1 MEKNDIFSERE
12 KRRTN
17 VANDVVRRKA
27 VYQTVEDMN
36 EWVDELHAD
45 INDAKMAVK
54 ALGREAKASNDK

>member
-27 VYQTVEDMN
+27 VEQTVEYMH
-36 EWVDELHAD
+36 EWVDELHAE
-45 INDAKMAVK
+45 INDAKMEVK
-54 ALGREAKASNDK
+54 ALGREAKAANDK